1 MFKKDQHKWS
11 GLAILMASIVLLLGL
26 SAPMAVADEPEWEM
40 EVDMKAP
47 NLNIA
52 TYDVKADKEVD
63 FLEAVMHSGGYVGK
77 QPGFAVEKV
86 VRSVAGPVDDVVR
99 FWVVTRHYNV
109 AAMELIQQ
117 ERDQAVAPYIAHQPK
132 RFETTISNH
141 QVSNWGLERQERVQ
155 FTKAGTM
162 TRSSV
167 FDEYGTS
174 LAFFKYG
181 YTGQLAWI
189 QEHAE
194 TAQKAAESKILQHE
208 GLSGVSV
215 AKATTGPVV
224 TYAEFFATPE
234 SISRQAKASGGISGI
249 GTVVLN
255 YRER

>member
-1 MFKKDQHKWS
+1 MFKKDQQKWS
-11 GLAILMASIVLLLGL
+11 GLAILMASILLLVGL

-52 TYDVKADKEVD
+52 TYDVKADNEVD
-63 FLEAVMHSGGYVGK
+63 FMEAVMHSGGYVGK
-77 QPGFAVEKV
+77 QPGFSVEKV
-86 VRSVAGPVDDVVR
+86 VRSVDGPVDGVVR

-109 AAMELIQQ
+109 RAMEMAQE
-117 ERDQAVAPYIAHQPK
+117 ERDQAVAPYIASQPK
-132 RFETTISNH
+132 SFATTINNH
-141 QVSNWGLERQERVQ
+141 QVSNWGLERHEKVE
-155 FTKAGTM
+155 FTKAATM

-189 QEHAE
+189 QEHSE
-194 TAQKAAESKILQHE
+194 TAQKAAEGKVLQHE

-215 AKATTGPVV
+215 AKAADGPVV

-234 SISRQAKASGGISGI
+234 TLSRQAKASGGISGI